1 MSSWQ
6 VMRDLYDDIETPL
19 ALVRFAREIVLE
31 VIEEAS
37 ISPAAKT
44 DLTNELRT
52 VLDKHLKGHEF
63 VLANY
68 LVDLMQQLPA
78 ADPYNHPDET

>member
-6 VMRDLYDDIETPL
+6 VMRDLYDEIEVPI
-19 ALVRFAREIVLE
+19 ALVRFAREIVFD
-31 VIEEAS
+31 VIDEAS
-37 ISPAAKT
+37 ISPDAKA
-44 DLTNELRT
+44 DLTNELRI

-63 VLANY
+63 KLANY
-68 LVDLMQQLPA
+68 LFDLMQQLPA